1 MKKGLLAL
9 LLSLPLLALA
19 TEAGEQINTSIHS
32 NEYILAYIA
41 QLAPMA
47 VNPYLTVFLTSL
59 FSNLGW
65 ENALVTTNPY
75 LGNYWVLGLTGTLVL
90 LTSLPKILGD
100 KLAGPLT
107 ITINYLDSKAAVLI
121 NLLILVVPVL
131 FNPSPALNESAVQT
145 MGIDLDIRTAILIF
159 VSVYYLI
166 VVMTVRFFIETM
178 IFLSPFPLV
187 DSAFEILKIGL
198 TIGLTVL
205 AFAFPYVAFAIA
217 VFSFLISLLFYQR
230 AKRSLQRMKYL
241 FLDPMLH
248 FIIRRKAEQ
257 VNEKGTRLVDGSPEI
272 LIPVITSKTVGGIKK
287 SKKVFLCVL
296 DNENSL
302 IQARSFRKPVSELLN
317 SNFIFK
323 QKVFYTS
330 VSDEQGEVFRINR
343 SYRKFIPEIAKA
355 MGAEF
360 EANNKKSWKGISL
373 FKSVRS
379 DLDALGDALES

>member
-1 MKKGLLAL
+1 MKKGILAL

-19 TEAGEQINTSIHS
+19 SETGEQINASIHS

-65 ENALVTTNPY
+65 ENTLVTTNPY
-75 LGNYWVLGLTGTLVL
+75 LGNYWVLGITGTLVL

-100 KLAGPLT
+100 KLAGPLAM
-107 ITINYLDSKAAVLI
+107 TINYLDSKAAVLI

-131 FNPSPALNESAVQT
+131 FDQSPALEETAVQT
-145 MGIDLDIRTAILIF
+145 MGIDLDIRTVILIF

-166 VVMTVRFFIETM
+166 VVMTVRFFLETM
-178 IFLSPFPLV
+178 IFFSPFPLV

-217 VFSFLISLLFYQR
+217 ILSFLISLLFYRR

-241 FLDPMLH
+241 FLEPMLH
-248 FIIRRKAEQ
+248 FIIRRKARLVKET
-257 VNEKGTRLVDGSPEI
+257 ETKLVDGTPDV
-272 LIPVITSKTVGGIKK
+272 LIPVITSKTMGDIKK
-287 SKKVFLCVL
+287 SKKVFLCIV
-296 DNENSL
+296 DNEASL
-302 IQARSFRKPVSELLN
+302 ILARSFRKPVSESLH
-317 SNFIFK
+317 SSFVFK
-323 QKVFYTS
+323 QKIFYTS

-343 SYRKFIPEIAKA
+343 SYRKFVPDIAKA
-355 MGAEF
+355 MNAEF
-360 EANNKKSWKGISL
+360 DEGNKKSWTDFSL

-379 DLDALGDALES
+379 DHAALEDALES

>member
-1 MKKGLLAL
+1 MKKGILAL

-19 TEAGEQINTSIHS
+19 SETGEQINASIHS

-75 LGNYWVLGLTGTLVL
+75 LGNYWVLGITGTLVL

-100 KLAGPLT
+100 KLAGPLAM
-107 ITINYLDSKAAVLI
+107 TINYLDSKAAVLI

-131 FNPSPALNESAVQT
+131 FDQSPALEETAVQT
-145 MGIDLDIRTAILIF
+145 MGIDLDIRTVILIF

-166 VVMTVRFFIETM
+166 VVMTVRFFLETM

-205 AFAFPYVAFAIA
+205 AFAFPWLQVASPHAF
-217 VFSFLISLLFYQR
+217 LLFYRR

-241 FLDPMLH
+241 FLEPMLH
-248 FIIRRKAEQ
+248 FIIRRKARLVKET
-257 VNEKGTRLVDGSPEI
+257 ETKLVDGTPDV
-272 LIPVITSKTVGGIKK
+272 LIPVITSKTMGDIKK
-287 SKKVFLCVL
+287 SKKVFLCIV
-296 DNENSL
+296 DNEASL
-302 IQARSFRKPVSELLN
+302 ILARSFRKPVSESLH
-317 SNFIFK
+317 SSFVFK
-323 QKVFYTS
+323 QKMFYSS

-343 SYRKFIPEIAKA
+343 SYRKFVPDIAKA
-355 MGAEF
+355 MNAEF
-360 EANNKKSWKGISL
+360 DEGNKKSWTDFSL

-379 DLDALGDALES
+379 DHAALEDALES